1 MKFTHSPTVCAL
13 VMAVASARAA
23 DPLPEARVTMPYPEF
38 RSLLEAGRPVLPP
51 KPPVPYAVLSSRF
64 TLAAADDS
72 LQGSAT
78 FDVEAFVDAPQLVP
92 LISDAVTI
100 RKITPGTATVVSKDG
115 FYHLLVEGAGRCPV
129 TLELSW
135 PGQREEAEI
144 SFDCAVAPA
153 VISELQLGELPGDV
167 EVTVPDAVRE
177 GDRFH
182 LGGSAAIA
190 LRLSRREDKPA
201 GEVVP
206 MPAVV
211 TAATSEMRVVNDG
224 TFFNATAWT
233 IRHNTAF
240 AWRLRLGPGKQ
251 VVSCLV
257 DGRPVAPVLVAADTI
272 EIRLPEKDGETRVA
286 LSYTGKTSAFEPV
299 RGDFAVELPATD
311 LLVERSDWKLTLP
324 ASFAPMAVEGNTE
337 LLPGEAPNE
346 VLLRKELC
354 RGEAPSARVFYQK
367 PETTKKP

>member
-1 MKFTHSPTVCAL
+1 MKFPHSPTVCAL
-13 VMAVASARAA
+13 VMALASARAA
-23 DPLPEARVTMPYPEF
+23 DPLPEARVTLPYPEF
-38 RSLLEAGRPVLPP
+38 RNLLEAGRPVPPP

-64 TLAAADDS
+64 TFAAAGDS
-72 LQGSAT
+72 LQGAAT
-78 FDVEAFVDAPQLVP
+78 FDVETFVDAPQLVP
-92 LISDAVTI
+92 LIGDAVSI
-100 RKITPGTATVVSKDG
+100 RKITPGTATVVRKDG
-115 FYHLLVEGAGRCPV
+115 FYQLLVEGAGRRPV
-129 TLELSW
+129 TLDLSW
-135 PGQREEAEI
+135 PGRRAQGEL

-153 VISELQLGELPGDV
+153 VISELQLGELPADA
-167 EVTVPDAVRE
+167 EVTVPDAVSE

-182 LGGSAAIA
+182 LGGSATIA
-190 LRLSRREDKPA
+190 VRLGRREDKLA

-211 TAATSEMRVVNDG
+211 TSATSEMRVVNDG
-224 TFFNATAWT
+224 TFFNATDWT

-240 AWRLRLGPGKQ
+240 AWRLQLGPGKQ

-257 DGRPVAPVLVAADTI
+257 DGRPVAPVLIAADTL

-286 LSYTGKTSAFEPV
+286 LSYTGKTSAFAPV

-311 LLVERSDWKLTLP
+311 LLVERFDWKLSLP
-324 ASFAPMAVEGNTE
+324 ASFAPVAVEGNTE
-337 LLPGEAPNE
+337 LLPGENRHE

-367 PETTKKP
+367 PETTNKP